1 MLDFVIRNARVA
13 GRHDTLTD
21 IGFENGRIA
30 AVEPNLVCDA
40 PSHDAEG
47 CLCCGGLIETHIHL
61 DKSRI
66 IDRCAPETERNAN
79 AVKRVKEAKKTFTAQ
94 DVHDRA

>member
-30 AVEPNLVCDA
+30 AVR
-40 PSHDAEG
+40 AEA
-47 CLCCGGLIETHIHL
+47 
-61 DKSRI
+61 RV
-66 IDRCAPETERNAN
+66 RR
-79 AVKRVKEAKKTFTAQ
+79 AVL
-94 DVHDRA
+94 